1 MQKETMRAG
10 RPTRVLLVDDD
21 PGYLALLEKVLATAE
36 YEVLTATHGREAL
49 RVLREEGVQL
59 VVTDWTMPEM
69 DGIDFCRA
77 VRSAE
82 SLGFVYVIVLTAHA
96 DKARLLEA
104 FDAGAD
110 DFLPKPC
117 DRQELL
123 ARLRAGLRII
133 KLEASLAER
142 NCLLHKVNAEL
153 AILNEKLERMATTD
167 ELTGLFNRRQAMSR
181 LDDLWA
187 LARRYG
193 QPLSCIM
200 ADIDHFKKFN
210 DRHGHAA
217 GDLVLEETAS
227 VLKAAARETD
237 VVCRIG
243 GEEFLVLCPNVHAS
257 AAAFCAE
264 RLRAAVASH
273 SIAHRDGEL
282 RVTVSLGVAQRDEG
296 ITCPDDLLKAADGA
310 LYAAKNAG
318 RNCVQVA
325 TGVSA
330 QV

>member
-1 MQKETMRAG
+1 MQTQTTGAG

-21 PGYLALLEKVLATAE
+21 PAYRALLKKVLATGE
-36 YEVLTATHGREAL
+36 YEVLTATNGREAL

-59 VVTDWTMPEM
+59 VVTDWNMPEM

-82 SLGFVYVIVLTAHA
+82 SVGFVYVIILTAQA

-104 FDAGAD
+104 FAAGAD
-110 DFLPKPC
+110 DFLSKPC

-133 KLEASLAER
+133 ELEASLAER
-142 NCLLHKVNAEL
+142 SRLLHKVNAEL
-153 AILNEKLERMATTD
+153 AILNEKLEQMATTD
-167 ELTGLFNRRQAMSR
+167 ELTGLFNRRQATSR
-181 LDDLWA
+181 LDELWA
-187 LARRYG
+187 LAQRYH

-210 DRHGHAA
+210 DEHGHAA
-217 GDLVLEETAS
+217 GDLVLENTAF
-227 VLKAAARETD
+227 VLKTAARETD
-237 VVCRIG
+237 VVCRMG
-243 GEEFLVLCPNVHAS
+243 GEEFLVLCPNVPAS
-257 AAAFCAE
+257 GAALCAE
-264 RLRAAVASH
+264 RLRATVASRF
-273 SIAHRDGEL
+273 IPYRDSEL
-282 RVTVSLGVAQRDEG
+282 RVTISLGVAEREEG
-296 ITCPDDLLKAADGA
+296 IACPDDLLKAADDA

-318 RNCVQVA
+318 RNRVQVA